1 MHSLRYCFIFLAFA
15 GIILSSC
22 KKDEEE
28 NPPVLTLKSEITY
41 TTDGVY
47 LQNHIAKFG
56 IIAEGKSANIT
67 NLTIKCKSK
76 QGEKTI
82 LDEGHNIQ
90 QLNITKVIQNAWGD
104 SLIWTISVMDKN
116 RHRVSL
122 SLKTYDTTVSY
133 SPIHSFENIV
143 LGMQSNTQYGSFLNP
158 FIPTVY
164 TTTNAAL
171 NQANVDILMYYYVTS
186 GTPSYTFSS
195 AGDYD
200 APIYFP
206 SLTSWTT
213 KNYTDWDYATQV
225 PVSAFDQA
233 INDSLLSAAFHSG
246 SGISS
251 RKYKYAAAGQVIP
264 FKTSSGKKGLIKV
277 KEVNAQQENGWVK
290 FDLKIQQ

>member
-104 SLIWTISVMDKN
+104 SLIWTISVMDK
-116 RHRVSL
+116 
-122 SLKTYDTTVSY
+122 K
-133 SPIHSFENIV
+133 
-143 LGMQSNTQYGSFLNP
+143 Q
-158 FIPTVY
+158 
-164 TTTNAAL
+164 
-171 NQANVDILMYYYVTS
+171 
-186 GTPSYTFSS
+186 TPGF
-195 AGDYD
+195 
-200 APIYFP
+200 
-206 SLTSWTT
+206 T
-213 KNYTDWDYATQV
+213 K
-225 PVSAFDQA
+225 
-233 INDSLLSAAFHSG
+233 
-246 SGISS
+246 
-251 RKYKYAAAGQVIP
+251 
-264 FKTSSGKKGLIKV
+264 FKNL
-277 KEVNAQQENGWVK
+277 
-290 FDLKIQQ
+290 